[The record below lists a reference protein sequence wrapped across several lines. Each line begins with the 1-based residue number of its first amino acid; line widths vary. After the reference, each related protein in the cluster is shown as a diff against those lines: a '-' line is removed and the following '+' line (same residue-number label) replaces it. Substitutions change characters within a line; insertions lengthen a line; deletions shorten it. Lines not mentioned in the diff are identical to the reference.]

1 MTTALIPV
9 ITTAGLAAVLSAGND
24 GFAAKITH
32 IALGSHGRTPSK
44 NERGLVSEKMRIPI
58 ADGQRVN
65 DHQIHVTGL
74 ADGEK
79 EFWVHEIGFILDSG
93 AMLAVWSDTNPL
105 AYKSASVPLL
115 LAFDLVLSALP
126 AQSVTVEGTGLDL
139 SLAAYDEKY
148 VSSVA
153 ASISANAAIVSQAH
167 WCMQISEKIRIGG
180 L

>member
-24 GFAAKITH
+24 GFAAKVTH
-32 IALGSHGRTPSK
+32 IALGSSGRTPSK

-74 ADGEK
+74 ADGDK
-79 EFWVHEIGFILDSG
+79 EFWVHEIGFMLDSG

-105 AYKSASVPLL
+105 AYKSSSVPLL

-126 AQSVTVEGTGLDL
+126 AQSVTIEGTGANL
-139 SLAAYDEKY
+139 SLAAWGEHFTAQAAATVANMARQTDLLFRVMALEK
-148 VSSVA
+148 
-153 ASISANAAIVSQAH
+153 
-167 WCMQISEKIRIGG
+167 K
-180 L
+180 